1 MLTSKLIIQHLLSVD
16 TVIAVILVLILVF
29 KPSEV
34 YTLNSSMI
42 GRAILIA
49 ATLVLLQRNVVVSI
63 LSVLVALDCFT
74 NFREGMDHDGA
85 TDGDGETPADADGA
99 TDDDGA
105 TDGDADADADGE
117 APASADTPA
126 ENQQNEADEGTDNAV
141 DEEAEDM
148 TLTPTPPSNA
158 PPAIPATD
166 ASPAT
171 QATVAP
177 PEGVTDA
184 PSFRKKFCNRDNIL
198 IKDDSAVCLS
208 SVPAEFPYLQFSRE
222 ACDPCKST
230 CTFSIRDRVSGEEK
244 LRPVRS
250 ASTSDD
256 PVAVQMNQ

>member
-1 MLTSKLIIQHLLSVD
+1 MVPTD
-16 TVIAVILVLILVF
+16 GDDET
-29 KPSEV
+29 P
-34 YTLNSSMI
+34 
-42 GRAILIA
+42 
-49 ATLVLLQRNVVVSI
+49 ATD
-63 LSVLVALDCFT
+63 AD
-74 NFREGMDHDGA
+74 A
-85 TDGDGETPADADGA
+85 DGDGETPA
-99 TDDDGA
+99 T
-105 TDGDADADADGE
+105 DADADGDGDT
-117 APASADTPA
+117 PTSADTPA
-126 ENQQNEADEGTDNAV
+126 ENQQNEADGTDEGTDEAV

-158 PPAIPATD
+158 PPAVPATD

-184 PSFRKKFCNRDNIL
+184 PSFIKKLCNRDNIL